1 MNHTAQELF
10 EILNDQDECPWIE
23 AKGGSDSSH
32 SVMETVCAFANEPGL
47 GGGYILMEVVQDS
60 EPAPL
65 STPPLSTI
73 TKTYKYQKILT
84 LKD

>member
-1 MNHTAQELF
+1 MC
-10 EILNDQDECPWIE
+10 I
-23 AKGGSDSSH
+23 AK
-32 SVMETVCAFANEPGL
+32 
-47 GGGYILMEVVQDS
+47 DS